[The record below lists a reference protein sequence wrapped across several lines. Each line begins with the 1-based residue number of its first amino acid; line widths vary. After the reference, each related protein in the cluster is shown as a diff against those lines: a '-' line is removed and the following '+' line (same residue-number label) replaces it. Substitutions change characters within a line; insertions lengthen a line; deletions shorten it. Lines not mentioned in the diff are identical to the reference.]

1 MTDPHPDLE
10 RLEERRRRGWHQTPD
25 RRLAD
30 AEAGA
35 AFIRRAGMVTL
46 FPASPEVPDLF
57 HAHVGDPEAR
67 TEMKWSS
74 PTGEVYGWRW
84 GIGRPA
90 AACYTT
96 FVMRRPTWVS
106 WDLLPAVL
114 RLRAPAAAAD
124 EAPGGGAVSAGAQ
137 RIARVL
143 ADCDGVL
150 STGVLRALAGYPT
163 GKAERAAFL
172 RAVAELDDRL
182 LLAKVF
188 AGDDDDMR
196 HALVHVRYPE
206 HVAAARALSAEAA
219 LDRLLMTYLPL
230 AAYTRPVPLA
240 RAIGLPPGD
249 VVAGLER
256 LAAAGFA
263 VPAPGPDSAR
273 EGPRFAWADADPA
286 GDGAAAAGGPQTR
299 TTTR

>member
-1 MTDPHPDLE
+1 MTDPDPDLE

-25 RRLAD
+25 GRLAD

-35 AFIRRAGMVTL
+35 AFVRRAGVVTL
-46 FPASPEVPDLF
+46 FPASSEVPDLF
-57 HAHVGDPEAR
+57 HAHVGDPQAR

-90 AACYTT
+90 AASYTT

-114 RLRAPAAAAD
+114 RLRAPLGTPD
-124 EAPGGGAVSAGAQ
+124 ELHGAGALSAGAL

-143 ADCDGVL
+143 TDCDGVL

-206 HVAAARALSAEAA
+206 HVAAARALTAEAA

-230 AAYTRPVPLA
+230 AAYTRPAPLA
-240 RAIGLPPGD
+240 KAMGLPAAD

-256 LAAAGFA
+256 LAGAGYA
-263 VPAPGPDSAR
+263 VPVPGPERAK
-273 EGPRFAWADADPA
+273 EGPRFAWAEAAPA
-286 GDGAAAAGGPQTR
+286 RAGEAVGGGVEMR
-299 TTTR
+299 TSAR

>member
-1 MTDPHPDLE
+1 M
-10 RLEERRRRGWHQTPD
+10 
-25 RRLAD
+25 
-30 AEAGA
+30 
-35 AFIRRAGMVTL
+35 
-46 FPASPEVPDLF
+46 
-57 HAHVGDPEAR
+57 
-67 TEMKWSS
+67 
-74 PTGEVYGWRW
+74 
-84 GIGRPA
+84 
-90 AACYTT
+90 
-96 FVMRRPTWVS
+96 
-106 WDLLPAVL
+106 
-114 RLRAPAAAAD
+114 
-124 EAPGGGAVSAGAQ
+124 
-137 RIARVL
+137 L

-206 HVAAARALSAEAA
+206 HVAAARALSAEAV

-256 LAAAGFA
+256 LAAAGYA

-273 EGPRFAWADADPA
+273 EGPRFAWADAVPA
-286 GDGAAAAGGPQTR
+286 GDGAAGGPQKR
-299 TTTR
+299 TTAR

>member
-1 MTDPHPDLE
+1 MTDPHPDPE

-25 RRLAD
+25 GRLAD
-30 AEAGA
+30 ADAGA
-35 AFIRRAGMVTL
+35 AFIRRAGVVTL

-74 PTGEVYGWRW
+74 PSGEVYAWRW

-114 RLRAPAAAAD
+114 RLRAPAAGAD
-124 EAPGGGAVSAGAQ
+124 DPSGAGGISAGAQ

-163 GKAERAAFL
+163 GK
-172 RAVAELDDRL
+172 
-182 LLAKVF
+182 
-188 AGDDDDMR
+188 
-196 HALVHVRYPE
+196 
-206 HVAAARALSAEAA
+206 
-219 LDRLLMTYLPL
+219 
-230 AAYTRPVPLA
+230 
-240 RAIGLPPGD
+240 
-249 VVAGLER
+249 
-256 LAAAGFA
+256 
-263 VPAPGPDSAR
+263 
-273 EGPRFAWADADPA
+273 
-286 GDGAAAAGGPQTR
+286 
-299 TTTR
+299 